1 MCSLLYKSNSRP
13 DQVSISPGIHQSN
26 LILYYSVTVRCRSV
40 VAGSKALS
48 VEAGE
53 KEKKKKHCQKV
64 GQRGEEGW
72 FVDLH
77 FSLCSL

>member
-53 KEKKKKHCQKV
+53 KEKKNKKTLSESRTA
-64 GQRGEEGW
+64 RGGGL
-72 FVDLH
+72 VCRPALQ
-77 FSLCSL
+77 SL